1 MGKQDTIKLLMTI
14 KVDSHAAV
22 NECLSPG
29 FSKASRHINVAVKAL
44 NKLRTAGVIEFEE
57 VDSKVN
63 LADALT
69 KVLPKP
75 LFDKHAEAMGVTRPP
90 PTQDG

>member
-1 MGKQDTIKLLMTI
+1 MNAPNRLQ
-14 KVDSHAAV
+14 
-22 NECLSPG
+22 
-29 FSKASRHINVAVKAL
+29 
-44 NKLRTAGVIEFEE
+44 TAGVIEFEGG
-57 VDSKVN
+57 DSKVD

-69 KVLPKP
+69 RVLPKP

>member
-1 MGKQDTIKLLMTI
+1 
-14 KVDSHAAV
+14 V
-22 NECLSPG
+22 N
-29 FSKASRHINVAVKAL
+29 AL